1 MRAQDAAV
9 HEADTDDTRTCI
21 FSPTGDTLTDALELL
36 LCSVGERVLAV
47 AVGAVQQQNQGV
59 KDAPEMLLSSLG
71 QSEVLLSSLRPF
83 LQSAPGSVA
92 AEHAAPPAALR
103 LTGV

>member
-1 MRAQDAAV
+1 MPWLSLVCQRLIA
-9 HEADTDDTRTCI
+9 EASLAIGTNRQR
-21 FSPTGDTLTDALELL
+21 
-36 LCSVGERVLAV
+36 SVGERGLDV
-47 AVGAVQQQNQGV
+47 AVGAVQHQNQGV

-71 QSEVLLSSLRPF
+71 QSEVLLNSLRPF
-83 LQSAPGSVA
+83 LQSASGSVA

>member
-1 MRAQDAAV
+1 MPWLSLVCQRLIA
-9 HEADTDDTRTCI
+9 EASLAIGTYRQR
-21 FSPTGDTLTDALELL
+21 SGA
-36 LCSVGERVLAV
+36 ERVLAV

-71 QSEVLLSSLRPF
+71 QSEVLLSPLRPF
-83 LQSAPGSVA
+83 LQSAPGSVGS
-92 AEHAAPPAALR
+92 EHAASPAALI